1 MKSNA
6 VFSKFACFSALFPKV
21 QVNRMVVHNILIA
34 VALTVIVVAAV
45 QPATAQITFRKWDMY
60 AGYSYL
66 NTPTNNISQ
75 YGYNLSFGRNI
86 NHWLAL
92 GMDYSNFRGSGAQSA
107 TGAEMA
113 AKLPTSVLQQ
123 LPPGTAQLLPGVTLN
138 VPLAASTSTFA
149 AGTQFQVRKTKW
161 VTPFFRPFLGAFHS
175 RGEGNPSRITP
186 VVLPTGVTPQML
198 GAILATIPQD
208 VLKKAVTQ
216 SDTCLGYGVGA
227 GMDFNLS
234 RPIGVRFATDY
245 IRTSL
250 FDKKQNNVRIA
261 VGLIYRFGPEMR
273 K

>member
-1 MKSNA
+1 MKSNLA
-6 VFSKFACFSALFPKV
+6 ISNSADGKPLFTKLH
-21 QVNRMVVHNILIA
+21 VNRMVVHNILIA
-34 VALTVIVVAAV
+34 VALTVIVLVAV
-45 QPATAQITFRKWDMY
+45 QPATAQITFQKWDMY

-66 NTPTNNISQ
+66 NTPTNDMSQ

-92 GMDYSNFRGSGAQSA
+92 GMDYSNFRGSGAQAA
-107 TGAEMA
+107 TGTEMA
-113 AKLPTSVLQQ
+113 AKLPASVLQG
-123 LPPGTAQLLPGVTLN
+123 LPPGVAQLLPGVTLN
-138 VPLAASTSTFA
+138 VPLGASTSTFA

-175 RGEGNPSRITP
+175 RAEGNPSQITP
-186 VVLPTGVTPQML
+186 LVLPTGVTPQML

-227 GMDFNLS
+227 GMDFNVS
-234 RPIGVRFATDY
+234 RPIGIRFATDY

-261 VGLIYRFGPEMR
+261 FGLIYRFGPEMR
-273 K
+273 T